1 MEKAFLMEQ
10 IHKQWYR
17 GEKAM
22 EIHMV
27 QLGSAQVQRG
37 QKMMENLEIFLLK
50 HFIGI
55 HLTYK
60 VLLISGIQQ
69 SK

>member
-1 MEKAFLMEQ
+1 
-10 IHKQWYR
+10 
-17 GEKAM
+17 M